1 MTDFAL
7 PPSAHFI
14 NGEWNS
20 SSSATTYDVKNPADG
35 STLGTIPCADLP
47 IVDHAVQSAKRA
59 LINKAWSDMP
69 PLERGM
75 LMNRLADLISA
86 NAEKLA
92 TVESLDNG
100 KPIAFSRTLDIPLC
114 AMWFRYF
121 AGWTSK
127 ISGQNLQPS
136 LQSGGSFHCYTRK
149 EPVGVV
155 AAIVPWNFPLVL
167 AVWKIAPALAAG
179 CTVVLKPAEDT
190 PYSALMLAELAVEAG
205 FPPGVL
211 NVVLGQGDTGRL
223 LVEHEGINKISF
235 TGSTQTGKAILR
247 AAANDLK
254 RITLELG
261 GKSPT
266 IIMPDANM
274 DLAIPGATQ
283 AIFVNSGQICF
294 AGSRLIVPRKS
305 MNQIID
311 GVSTVASTLKV
322 GPSLDPETLMGPVIN
337 QKQLSSIL
345 EKIEMS
351 ISQGAALVQGGNRI
365 GSCGYFLEPTI
376 LVTEDRNNTAFKD
389 EFFGPVLT
397 VTPYDDI
404 DDIADIANDSYY
416 GLAAHIFT
424 ENLGTAHKLA
434 AKVNAGTIWVN
445 TQLNPDPNIP
455 FGGFK
460 QSGWGRENGEE
471 VLSSYTETKSV
482 IMYLGS

>member
-1 MTDFAL
+1 MTETTL

-14 NGEWNS
+14 NGEWDFTA
-20 SSSATTYDVKNPADG
+20 ATNLYDVRNPADG
-35 STLGTIPCADLP
+35 STLGTIPCADQTV
-47 IVDHAVQSAKRA
+47 VDRAVRSANSA
-59 LINKAWSDMP
+59 LSDKKWRDIP
-69 PLERGM
+69 PVERGM
-75 LMNRLADLISA
+75 LLNRLADLITLNS
-86 NAEKLA
+86 EKLA
-92 TVESLDNG
+92 TIESLDNG
-100 KPIAFSRTLDIPLC
+100 KPIAFSSTLDIPLC

-127 ISGQNLQPS
+127 ISGQCLQPG
-136 LQSGGSFHCYTRK
+136 LQATGSFHCYTRK

-190 PYSALMLAELAVEAG
+190 PYSALMLSKLAIEAG

-211 NVVLGQGDTGRL
+211 NVVLGKGDTGRL
-223 LVEHEGINKISF
+223 LVEHEGIDKISF

-294 AGSRLIVPRKS
+294 AGSRLIVPRTS
-305 MNQIID
+305 MDQIID
-311 GVSTVASTLKV
+311 GISSVASTLKV
-322 GPSLDPETLMGPVIN
+322 GPGLDPETLMGPVVN
-337 QKQLSSIL
+337 QKQLHSIL
-345 EKIEMS
+345 EKVDRS
-351 ISQGAALVQGGNRI
+351 IMQGASLAHGGNQIRRN
-365 GSCGYFLEPTI
+365 GYFIEPTI
-376 LVTEDRNNTAFKD
+376 LVTEDRENTAFRE

-397 VTPYDDI
+397 VTPYDSL
-404 DDIADIANDSYY
+404 DDIADIANDTEY
-416 GLAAHIFT
+416 GLAAHIYT
-424 ENLGTAHKLA
+424 ESLNNAHKLA
-434 AKVNAGTIWVN
+434 AKVKAGTIWIN

-471 VLSSYTETKSV
+471 VLNSYTETKSV
-482 IMYLGS
+482 IMHLG